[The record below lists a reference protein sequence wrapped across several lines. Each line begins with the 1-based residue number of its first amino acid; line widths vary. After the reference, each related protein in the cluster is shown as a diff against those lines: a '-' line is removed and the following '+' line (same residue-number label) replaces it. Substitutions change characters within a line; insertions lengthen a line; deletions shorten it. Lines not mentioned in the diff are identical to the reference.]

1 MALGNT
7 HSHASPSILFNHLRI
22 LDNDI
27 AFHPILENTKGGE
40 ISTTCTKS
48 TPHRN
53 MSTEPAYKAIAR
65 KKLEQLESRIPKAW
79 RLEGQWIPA
88 GMLSAEESVMV
99 TDKYDSVNVMD
110 VPRKCGLLNAEEL
123 EITEKWDIKG
133 LLQQVATG
141 ELSAREVSEAF
152 CKVSFPFSFPF
163 LFLSALESFSTIY
176 SSRKLSFISILY
188 TCKRNSI
195 SP

>member
-1 MALGNT
+1 
-7 HSHASPSILFNHLRI
+7 
-22 LDNDI
+22 
-27 AFHPILENTKGGE
+27 
-40 ISTTCTKS
+40 
-48 TPHRN
+48 

-79 RLEGQWIPA
+79 RLEGQWIPT

-141 ELSAREVSEAF
+141 ELSAMEVSEAF
-152 CKVSFPFSFPF
+152 CKVSFPFPFPF
-163 LFLSALESFSTIY
+163 LLFPLLNFSRLYIPRGSFHSYLSCIHVNVIPYRLDQAQIPLNTY
-176 SSRKLSFISILY
+176 SPQKVITFISLKYY
-188 TCKRNSI
+188 T
-195 SP
+195 